1 MKDLK
6 RLESMLAISLHY
18 ETQALQHELQVEIL
32 ERACEKLAEIEKKQ
46 GALPDVRFKVTAI
59 MDSLKETIR
68 FLNDELNYMNPILR
82 EKL

>member
-32 ERACEKLAEIEKKQ
+32 ERTCEKLAELEKTQ
-46 GALPDVRFKVTAI
+46 GALPDVRLKVAVI

-68 FLNDELNYMNPILR
+68 FLNAELNYMNPILR